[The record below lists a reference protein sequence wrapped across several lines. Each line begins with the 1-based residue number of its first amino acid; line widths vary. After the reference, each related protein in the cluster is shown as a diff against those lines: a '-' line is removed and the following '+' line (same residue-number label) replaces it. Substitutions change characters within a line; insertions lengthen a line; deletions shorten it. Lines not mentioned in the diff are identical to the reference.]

1 MKKIAI
7 VLLAA
12 LMLLAISCDEKPQ
25 HEHKF
30 SEEWQS
36 NETQHWHECEC
47 QEKSGVADHDYETIT
62 VESTCSKK
70 GSETV
75 KCKVCGYVKSTKE
88 LELKAHTPAEE
99 HVITDSTCSEE
110 GSDVVKCT
118 VCGEVVSSKVI
129 EKKEHTPEEEHVIV
143 APSCSE
149 FGSDSTVCSVCGE
162 TISVVFS
169 AKLDH
174 TPSETPEEVKGPSC
188 SEEGLS
194 VVKCTVCNEVISS
207 TPIACIP
214 HTWGDWVTDEESG
227 LQTRTCSECDAT
239 ETSGSKPLTAE
250 VMNVAVVYDRLIDE
264 VSSNVI
270 ETIHLSDTSIFSSF
284 DGILYDLKN
293 VLLDGDVNTFEVKS
307 HDEEKY
313 HTYRIEFDE
322 EGDPSSII
330 IDGVPVGDVSDPMSD
345 KYLCAFGSYMMSVEE
360 VSRQCNKMVDVEV
373 TYSENTYILNFES
386 EYDASK
392 AYETRYMKI
401 TDSEGDIKLEYSLNC
416 VGPKAKNSSIYNLA
430 SNRIITEAKAV
441 GMFTVDGVSYDIDS
455 VNKVIADMFK

>member
-12 LMLLAISCDEKPQ
+12 LMLLAISCEEQPQ

-30 SEEWQS
+30 LEEWKN

-47 QEKSGVADHDYETIT
+47 KEKSEVANHEFETIT

-99 HVITDSTCSEE
+99 HVI
-110 GSDVVKCT
+110 
-118 VCGEVVSSKVI
+118 
-129 EKKEHTPEEEHVIV
+129 V

-149 FGSDSTVCSVCGE
+149 FGSDSVVCSVCGE

-214 HTWGDWVTDEESG
+214 HTWGAWEPGSEAK
-227 LQTRTCSECDAT
+227 LKTRVCTTCKTS
-239 ETSGSKPLTAE
+239 ETSGTMSLTDNELKTAMAYDNLIGNVSGKDMNA
-250 VMNVAVVYDRLIDE
+250 VMSIDE
-264 VSSNVI
+264 EARVLSSDN
-270 ETIHLSDTSIFSSF
+270 L
-284 DGILYDLKN
+284 LYDVRNLK
-293 VLLDGDVNTFEVKS
+293 LHKTGECSFEVKLA
-307 HDEEKY
+307 DEENY
-313 HTYRIEFDE
+313 HTYSFKKIGMGEITDVVIDDVTPAEGYNAEEDPCVDAFYAYMDTSESMKTYVKIENASVTSGE
-322 EGDPSSII
+322 E
-330 IDGVPVGDVSDPMSD
+330 
-345 KYLCAFGSYMMSVEE
+345 
-360 VSRQCNKMVDVEV
+360 
-373 TYSENTYILNFES
+373 TYSMRFES
-386 EYDASK
+386 EYDSTK
-392 AYETRYMKI
+392 HFETRCMKI
-401 TDSEGDIKLEYSLNC
+401 TDNEGKVILEYSLKL
-416 VGPKAKNSSIYNLA
+416 VGPHGMPDPISELVSGEHI
-430 SNRIITEAKAV
+430 RISEAEAV
-441 GMFTVDGVSYDIDS
+441 GLFTVDGESYDIDS
-455 VNKVIADMFK
+455 VNKAIADFVKSFV